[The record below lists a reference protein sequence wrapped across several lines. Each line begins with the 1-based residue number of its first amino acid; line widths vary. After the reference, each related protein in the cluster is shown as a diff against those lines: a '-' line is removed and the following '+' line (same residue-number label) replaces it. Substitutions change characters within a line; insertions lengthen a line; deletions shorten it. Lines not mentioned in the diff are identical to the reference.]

1 MPSSRVDSNRI
12 GPVLAAEISLG
23 ADARSAGAARR
34 FLATTLI
41 SWKTPRYGEDAVLL
55 LSELVANAALHAR
68 TQIGVRIELKP
79 DCLHLAVTDGSPQQP
94 TMRHYSDDAT
104 TGRGLALVSALA
116 LRWGVDANPDGT
128 KTVWAEVGAD
138 PSRRIAIDPASA
150 GEVGRDGAMGD
161 QAGPS
166 DPTIARGET
175 ATVLRAA

>member
-1 MPSSRVDSNRI
+1 MPTRQRDGNTLT
-12 GPVLAAEISLG
+12 PVPTAEISLG

-34 FLATTLI
+34 FLVTTLS

-79 DCLHLAVTDGSPQQP
+79 DCLRLSVTDGSPQQP
-94 TMRHYSDDAT
+94 MVRHYSDEAT
-104 TGRGLALVSALA
+104 TGRGLAMVSALA

-138 PSRRIAIDPASA
+138 PARRQVVDTPVDLRRVGDSDSGPTPSGRPG
-150 GEVGRDGAMGD
+150 GE
-161 QAGPS
+161 
-166 DPTIARGET
+166 GET
-175 ATVLRAA
+175 TTVLLAA